1 MNYYMLK
8 VMQNSLQ
15 FKPDR
20 ILSEE
25 EISSILHL
33 HEGIEVGEMIT
44 PSLMDFKKLV
54 DTWVSR
60 VDDFILKARKKN
72 MLPYIKVLEYYRTF
86 TYEEFKLLFKNIPE
100 EKFRLY
106 PIFQCLNIPT
116 MDYLV
121 EFRLGLEENIQTYFQ
136 VLMEATKN
144 MDGRGIDFFLRG
156 LRTKIPIRELKR
168 HGYICGATGSG
179 KSELMRLLL
188 YRLVND
194 SKNSEYSV
202 VLIDP
207 HGDLSNQIKLSKLY
221 AQSDRFIFFEPE
233 LIPGFTPVI
242 NPLEISNT
250 NRNSVVTYA
259 QNLSNALEE
268 AIGTD
273 LSVNMG
279 AILIPCLTLLISRKG
294 STLLD
299 LVKLM
304 QDDPE
309 LIAEGKKL
317 PNEAHRFIFK
327 NFKNKLYTRTK
338 ASIFTKLQSFLNYP
352 AFYHATVGKS
362 TINIRHAINTGKVVV
377 FNLSHRYFGSDA
389 AAAYGR
395 FIISMI
401 KSTITMRGEYRKP
414 TFLFVDECQQF
425 ISPSVKD
432 ILEQTRKYGLHLVMA
447 NQSVERLG
455 NIENVVLGNTSV
467 KIIGRN
473 DSLQT
478 MKKMSTITG
487 THISVFQSLRNY
499 HFYLKTSLN
508 NGQIFKAS
516 DVLLVDQSLNINK
529 EQERELHRRMVKQY
543 YSKIVEVPPDDDT
556 TPFTTKYDI

>member
-1 MNYYMLK
+1 MLK
-8 VMQNSLQ
+8 DMENSLQ
-15 FKPDR
+15 FRPDKV
-20 ILSEE
+20 ITKD

-33 HEGIEVGEMIT
+33 EDGIDVGDMLF
-44 PSLMDFKKLV
+44 PSLSDFQELMIL
-54 DTWVSR
+54 WVSR
-60 VDDFILKARKKN
+60 MDEYILKARMKE
-72 MLPYIKVLEYYRTF
+72 MSAYLSLLERYRAF
-86 TYEEFKLLFKNIPE
+86 TYEEFQLLFKNIPE
-100 EKFRLY
+100 EKFKHY
-106 PIFQCLNIPT
+106 PIFQFLRIPSV
-116 MDYLV
+116 DYLV
-121 EFRLGLEENIQTYFQ
+121 EFRLGMEENIQTYFQ
-136 VLMEATKN
+136 VLLEATQDL
-144 MDGRGIDFFLRG
+144 DGRGVDFFLRG

-188 YRLVND
+188 YRLVKE

-207 HGDLSNQIKLSKLY
+207 HGDLSKQIKTSKLY
-221 AQSDRFIFFEPE
+221 AESDRFIFFEPE
-233 LIPGFTPVI
+233 LIPGYTPVI

-259 QNLSNALEE
+259 QNLSNAIEE
-268 AIGTD
+268 AIGAD

-279 AILIPCLTLLISRKG
+279 ALLIPCLTLLISRKG

-299 LVKLM
+299 LIKLM

-317 PNEAHRFIFK
+317 PNEAHRLIFT

-352 AFYHATVGKS
+352 AFFHATIGKS
-362 TINIRHAINTGKVVV
+362 TINIRHSINTGKVLI

-389 AAAYGR
+389 SAAYGR

-432 ILEQTRKYGLHLVMA
+432 ILEQTRKYGLHLIMA
-447 NQSVERLG
+447 NQSVESLG
-455 NIENVVLGNTSV
+455 SIENVVLGNTSV
-467 KIIGRN
+467 KIVGRN

-478 MKKMSTITG
+478 LKKMSTLTG
-487 THISVFQSLRNY
+487 SHVSVFQSLRNY
-499 HFYLKTSLN
+499 HFYLKTSLSS
-508 NGQIFKAS
+508 GQIFKAS
-516 DVLLVDQSLNINK
+516 DVLILDKSLIISSDQEKELNAKMVNK
-529 EQERELHRRMVKQY
+529 YYTKIREVKPY
-543 YSKIVEVPPDDDT
+543 DDNDT
-556 TPFTTKYDI
+556 FTTKYEI

>member
-1 MNYYMLK
+1 MK
-8 VMQNSLQ
+8 NSLQ
-15 FKPDR
+15 FNPEKV
-20 ILSEE
+20 LSRD

-33 HEGIEVGEMIT
+33 EKGIGVGEMIT
-44 PSLMDFKKLV
+44 PSLSNFRDLMNL
-54 DTWVSR
+54 WVSR
-60 VDDFILKARKKN
+60 MDEYILKARMKD
-72 MLPYIKVLEYYRTF
+72 MSAYISLLERYRAF
-86 TYEEFKLLFKNIPE
+86 TYEEFQLIFKNIPE
-100 EKFRLY
+100 EKFKHY
-106 PIFQCLNIPT
+106 PIFKFLRIPS

-121 EFRLGLEENIQTYFQ
+121 EFRLGMEENIQTYFQ
-136 VLMEATKN
+136 VLMEASQDL
-144 MDGRGIDFFLRG
+144 DGRGIDFFLRG

-188 YRLVND
+188 YRLVKE

-207 HGDLSNQIKLSKLY
+207 HGDLSKQIKTSKLY
-221 AQSDRFIFFEPE
+221 AESDRFIFFEPE

-259 QNLSNALEE
+259 QNLSNAIEE
-268 AIGTD
+268 AIGAD

-299 LVKLM
+299 LIKLM

-309 LIAEGKKL
+309 LIAEGKRL

-447 NQSVERLG
+447 NQSVESLG
-455 NIENVVLGNTSV
+455 SIENVVLGNTSV

-478 MKKMSTITG
+478 LKKFSTLTG
-487 THISVFQSLRNY
+487 SHVSIFQSLRNY
-499 HFYLKTSLN
+499 HFYLKTSLST
-508 NGQIFKAS
+508 GQIFKAS
-516 DVLLVDQSLNINK
+516 DVLILDKSLTISSD
-529 EQERELHRRMVKQY
+529 QERELNAKMVDKY
-543 YSKIVEVPPDDDT
+543 YTKIREVSPSEENDN
-556 TPFTTKYDI
+556 FTTKYEI